1 MGKGFH
7 TWLHTNILVS
17 AQVRRING
25 KQRFSYLRTGLPTL
39 GWKHNQ
45 EEWKTFSYLGTDLYT
60 WLSTYEEE
68 WRKKFILGNRLA
80 SLTGD
85 GLALLLAHVRALQI
99 SFQVLMYWALK
110 IRLSTYISR
119 WNLLVNFKIYLSP
132 IENVFISNCKIYL
145 SQIAHVFISNKLKMH
160 LFQITNFSH
169 LECRNLLTVLPW
181 DASWHSLAL
190 GSEHKFFVAII
201 KLSTWVGSKPTSRL
215 SWVIWLVRP
224 FQCQYL
230 RCPTFRS
237 WDVMVPCEGQ
247 FPAAYHHHH
256 EF

>member
-45 EEWKTFSYLGTDLYT
+45 EEWKTFETWGQTCILGWALMRKNG
-60 WLSTYEEE
+60 E
-68 WRKKFILGNRLA
+68 KKFILGNRLA

-99 SFQVLMYWALK
+99 SFQVL
-110 IRLSTYISR
+110 IS
-119 WNLLVNFKIYLSP
+119 WNLK
-132 IENVFISNCKIYL
+132 
-145 SQIAHVFISNKLKMH
+145 
-160 LFQITNFSH
+160 TRFSY

-201 KLSTWVGSKPTSRL
+201 KFSTWVGSKPTSRL

-224 FQCQYL
+224 FRCQYL